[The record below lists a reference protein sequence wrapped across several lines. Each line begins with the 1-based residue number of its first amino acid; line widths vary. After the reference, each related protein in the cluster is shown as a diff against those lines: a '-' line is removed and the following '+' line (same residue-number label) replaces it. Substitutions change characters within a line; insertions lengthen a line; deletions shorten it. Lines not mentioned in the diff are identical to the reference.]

1 MGLNRE
7 HANRYAHEFSGGQ
20 RQRLGIARALA
31 LKPRFIIADEPISAL
46 DVSIQAQVVNL
57 LKRLQKERGLT
68 YLFIAHDLSMVK
80 YISDRIAVMYAGK
93 IVEVGPAHDLY
104 HSPVHPYTR
113 SLLSAVPQPDPIS
126 ESTRV
131 RQPYQHEAT
140 DAPLSQHQ
148 VAEGHY
154 VYASDEQFQRWMQAR

>member
-1 MGLNRE
+1 M
-7 HANRYAHEFSGGQ
+7 
-20 RQRLGIARALA
+20 
-31 LKPRFIIADEPISAL
+31 
-46 DVSIQAQVVNL
+46 SIQAQVVNL